1 MSKQFLQAELKREGD
16 VIEFIATD
24 ETLDRHGEK
33 ISIDSWDLK
42 NYKKNPVLLVNHD
55 YRVQNI
61 VGKAKNLRTEG
72 KKLIFEPVFHELTDL
87 AKEVSAMVSEG
98 YLNTVSVGFLPHWP
112 EQKGQDV
119 MNELLEVSFVPI
131 PANPRAERVKTL
143 AEEAKDKDLD
153 VDQEAKLKEFLKDIE
168 EEPTEAPV
176 VPVTEE
182 EDDEEEMSPDFEKMD
197 DVDEKKLEGKT
208 VVLLSV
214 AFFKELVGIT
224 EKQKTLSDPKGTKK
238 GRAEKDERS
247 LQLLKRVAKE
257 INHALYQ
264 ANRQ

>member
-1 MSKQFLQAELKREGD
+1 MSKQFLQAELKKEGD
-16 VIEFIATD
+16 TIEFIATD

-42 NYKKNPVLLVNHD
+42 NFKKNPVLLVNHD

-87 AKEVSAMVSEG
+87 AEEVSAMVKEG
-98 YLNTVSVGFLPHWP
+98 FLNTVSVGFLPHWP

-119 MNELLEVSFVPI
+119 TNELLEISFVPI
-131 PANPRAERVKTL
+131 PANPRAERVKAL
-143 AEEAKDKDLD
+143 AEEAKEKELDKD
-153 VDQEAKLKEFLKDIE
+153 QANKLKEFLGDEDEADVEVEKE
-168 EEPTEAPV
+168 EKEQ
-176 VPVTEE
+176 
-182 EDDEEEMSPDFEKMD
+182 EEMAPDFEKMD
-197 DVDEKKLEGKT
+197 DIDEKKLDGLE
-208 VVLLSV
+208 VVRVSATL
-214 AFFKELVGIT
+214 FKQLVDSA
-224 EKQKTLSDPKGTKK
+224 KKRQTLSKSKGTNK
-238 GRAEKDERS
+238 GRAGENERT

-257 INHALYQ
+257 VNHALYQ